1 MTTCYET
8 LNIYLNCEAS
18 MKVYLN
24 KGSLFLSLI
33 LFQEIWHIFSE
44 GIGIHLYRKFSFKA
58 VVFFKFTMTHFLV

>member
-8 LNIYLNCEAS
+8 LNIYLNGEAS
-18 MKVYLN
+18 MKVYLY

-33 LFQEIWHIFSE
+33 LFQEIWHTFSE
-44 GIGIHLYRKFSFKA
+44 GFGLHLYGKFSFKV